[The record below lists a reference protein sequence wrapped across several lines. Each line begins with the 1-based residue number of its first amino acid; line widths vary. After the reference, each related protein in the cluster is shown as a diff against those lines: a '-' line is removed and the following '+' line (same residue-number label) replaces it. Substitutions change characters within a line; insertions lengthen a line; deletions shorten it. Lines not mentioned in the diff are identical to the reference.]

1 MRPLMRNA
9 MLAIALAVVLLW
21 TAIALVL
28 RQAHADALAAAATA
42 GEHMARVLA
51 EYEASSLRAIDLTL
65 RYLRDDWLRDPAS
78 LDESVARHQE
88 HLHREG
94 LVQVAVVDAEG
105 WSRYS
110 RLPIDKPLNFADRE
124 YFQRQKASGRDEMII
139 SEPVMGRI
147 TKQWALQ
154 FSRPIYDRGGR
165 FVGLIVV
172 ALPPPALETVYRDV
186 RPSSDD
192 VVTLIRSDGAVLA
205 RTGGLEEASR
215 LSLKGLTGLGAG
227 DAPSGSFQGSGRL
240 DGVVRLVAYSK
251 VRTWPL
257 TVYVSQDMHNVLA
270 GYHWQRM
277 VLVGAGAVATALLA
291 VLARLSHSR
300 IRLREQLEEHQRRAA
315 EGRERM
321 MLELHD
327 GAIQSIYAVGM
338 NLERSREQVDQDP
351 VGAKRAIA
359 SAAAHLNLVIQDIR
373 NFIAGHADEPRGERE
388 FIEELKSLLPPPSN
402 AEAPQ
407 FQVDVDPAVVRELT
421 PSQSLHLLRIAREGV
436 SNVMRHAYA
445 AKAHISLSRAAAG
458 RVRLEIA
465 DDGIGMRE
473 DAAHSRGLGL
483 HHIRARGQK
492 LSGRAV
498 IDSAPGR
505 GTRIEV
511 EFPGNA

>member
-1 MRPLMRNA
+1 

-28 RQAHADALAAAATA
+28 RQAHRDALAAASTA

-65 RYLRDDWLRDPAS
+65 RYLREDWLRDPAT
-78 LDESVARHQE
+78 LDQSVARHQE

-105 WSRYS
+105 WTRYS
-110 RLPIDKPLNFADRE
+110 RLPLPKPLNFADRE
-124 YFQRQKASGRDEMII
+124 YFQQQKASRRDDLII

-154 FSRPIYDRGGR
+154 FSRPIHDRGGD
-165 FVGLIVV
+165 FAGLIVV
-172 ALPPPALETVYRDV
+172 ALPPPALENVYRDV

-215 LSLKGLTGLGAG
+215 MSLKGLTGLGES
-227 DAPSGSFQGSGRL
+227 DPVSGSFQGSGRL
-240 DGVVRLVAYSK
+240 DGVPRLVAYSK

-257 TVYVSQDMHNVLA
+257 TVYVSQDMKHVLA

-277 VLVGAGAVATALLA
+277 VLIGAGAIATALLA

-300 IRLREQLEEHQRRAA
+300 IKLRDRLEEHERRAA

-359 SAAAHLNLVIQDIR
+359 SASAHLNLVIQEIR
-373 NFIAGHADEPRGERE
+373 NFIAGHSDEPRGERD
-388 FIEELKSLLPPPSN
+388 FIEQLEGLLPPPSN
-402 AEAPQ
+402 GEAPH
-407 FQVDVDPAVVRELT
+407 FQLDVDPAVVRELS
-421 PSQSLHLLRIAREGV
+421 PSQALHLLRIAREGV

-445 AKAHISLSRAAAG
+445 AKARISLARASGG
-458 RVRLEIA
+458 RARLEIA

-473 DAAHSRGLGL
+473 DAAHARGLGL
-483 HHIRARGQK
+483 HHIHARGQK

-511 EFPGNA
+511 EFPVSA

>member
-1 MRPLMRNA
+1 

-28 RQAHADALAAAATA
+28 RQAYADALAGAATA

-78 LDESVARHQE
+78 LDRSVARHQE

-94 LVQVAVVDAEG
+94 LVQVAVLDAEG
-105 WSRYS
+105 WTRYS
-110 RLPIDKPLNFADRE
+110 RLPLTRPLNFGDRD
-124 YFQRQKASGRDEMII
+124 YFRQQKASGRDEMII

-154 FSRPIYDRGGR
+154 FSRPIYDRNGR
-165 FVGLIVV
+165 FAGLIVV
-172 ALPPPALETVYRDV
+172 ALPPPALENVYRDM
-186 RPSSDD
+186 RPSSDE
-192 VVTLIRSDGAVLA
+192 VITLIRSDGAVLA
-205 RTGGLEEASR
+205 RTGGLEEAGR
-215 LSLKGLTGLGAG
+215 LPLQGLTGLGAG
-227 DAPSGSFQGSGRL
+227 DAPSGSFQGSGPL
-240 DGVVRLVAYSK
+240 EGGAGVVAYSK

-257 TVYVSQDMHNVLA
+257 TVYVSQDVDNVLA
-270 GYHWQRM
+270 GYHWQRR
-277 VLVGAGAVATALLA
+277 VLVAGGVVATALLA

-338 NLERSREQVDQDP
+338 NLERSRAQVDQDP

-373 NFIAGHADEPRGERE
+373 NFIAGHNDEPGGEDE
-388 FIEELKSLLPPPSN
+388 FIEQLERLLPPASDT
-402 AEAPQ
+402 EAPQ
-407 FQVDVDPAVVRELT
+407 FQVDVDRAVVRALT
-421 PSQSLHLLRIAREGV
+421 PSQALHLLRIAREGV

-445 AKAHISLSRAAAG
+445 AKARISLSRTAAG

-473 DAAHSRGLGL
+473 DAAQSRGLGL
-483 HHIRARGQK
+483 HHIRARSQK

-511 EFPGNA
+511 EFPGQA

>member
-1 MRPLMRNA
+1 

-28 RQAHADALAAAATA
+28 RRAHDDELAAAATA

-51 EYEASSLRAIDLTL
+51 EYEGSSLRAIDLTL
-65 RYLRDDWLRDPAS
+65 RYLREDWLRDPAS
-78 LDESVARHQE
+78 LDQSVARHQE

-105 WSRYS
+105 WTRYS
-110 RLPIDKPLNFADRE
+110 RLPLDKPLNFADRE
-124 YFQRQKASGRDEMII
+124 YFRRQKASGRDEMII

-154 FSRPIYDRGGR
+154 FSRPIHDRGGR
-165 FVGLIVV
+165 FAGIIVV

-192 VVTLIRSDGAVLA
+192 VVTLLRSDGAVLA

-215 LSLKGLTGLGAG
+215 APLKGLTGLGQS
-227 DAPSGSFQGSGRL
+227 DPPSGSFQGSGRL
-240 DGVVRLVAYSK
+240 DGVARLVAYSK
-251 VRTWPL
+251 VRSWPL
-257 TVYVSQDMHNVLA
+257 AVYVSQDMEKVLA

-277 VLVGAGAVATALLA
+277 VLVTAGAVATALLA

-300 IRLREQLEEHQRRAA
+300 IRLREQLEEHERRSA

-338 NLERSREQVDQDP
+338 NLERSREQIDKDP

-359 SAAAHLNLVIQDIR
+359 SASAHLNLVIQDIR
-373 NFIAGHADEPRGERE
+373 NFIAGHTDEPGGEAE
-388 FIEELKSLLPPPSN
+388 FIEQLEGLLPPPSN

-421 PSQSLHLLRIAREGV
+421 PSQGLHLLRIAREGV

-445 AKAHISLSRAAAG
+445 AKARISLSRAAGG

-473 DAAHSRGLGL
+473 DAAQSRGLGL
-483 HHIRARGQK
+483 HHIHARGQK
-492 LSGRAV
+492 LSGRAI

-511 EFPGNA
+511 EFPGKA

>member
-1 MRPLMRNA
+1 

-28 RQAHADALAAAATA
+28 RQAHRDALAAASTA

-65 RYLRDDWLRDPAS
+65 RYLREDWLRDPAT

-94 LVQVAVVDAEG
+94 LVQVAVVDAQG
-105 WSRYS
+105 WTRYS
-110 RLPIDKPLNFADRE
+110 RLPMTQPLNFADRE
-124 YFQRQKASGRDEMII
+124 YFQRQKGSGRDEMII

-154 FSRPIYDRGGR
+154 FSRPIYDRGGD
-165 FVGLIVV
+165 FAGLIVV
-172 ALPPPALETVYRDV
+172 ALPPPALENVYRDV

-215 LSLKGLTGLGAG
+215 LSLKGLTGLGES
-227 DAPSGSFQGSGRL
+227 DPVSGSFQGSGRL
-240 DGVVRLVAYSK
+240 DGVPRLVAYSK

-257 TVYVSQDMHNVLA
+257 TVYVSQDMEHVLA

-277 VLVGAGAVATALLA
+277 VLIGAGAVATVLLA

-300 IRLREQLEEHQRRAA
+300 IKLRDRLEEHERRAA

-359 SAAAHLNLVIQDIR
+359 SASAHLNLVIQDIR
-373 NFIAGHADEPRGERE
+373 NFIAGHSDEPAGEGE
-388 FIEELKSLLPPPSN
+388 FMEKLNGLLPPPSI
-402 AEAPQ
+402 ADAPQ
-407 FQVDVDPAVVRELT
+407 FQVDVDPAVVRGLT
-421 PSQSLHLLRIAREGV
+421 PTQALHLLRIAREGV

-445 AKAHISLSRAAAG
+445 AKARISLARAAGG

-473 DAAHSRGLGL
+473 DAAQSRGLGL
-483 HHIRARGQK
+483 HHIHARGQK

>member
-1 MRPLMRNA
+1 
-9 MLAIALAVVLLW
+9 
-21 TAIALVL
+21 
-28 RQAHADALAAAATA
+28 
-42 GEHMARVLA
+42 
-51 EYEASSLRAIDLTL
+51 
-65 RYLRDDWLRDPAS
+65 
-78 LDESVARHQE
+78 
-88 HLHREG
+88 
-94 LVQVAVVDAEG
+94 
-105 WSRYS
+105 
-110 RLPIDKPLNFADRE
+110 
-124 YFQRQKASGRDEMII
+124 
-139 SEPVMGRI
+139 MGRI

-154 FSRPIYDRGGR
+154 FSRPIYDRGGG
-165 FVGLIVV
+165 FAGLIVV
-172 ALPPPALETVYRDV
+172 ALPPPALENVYRDV
-186 RPSSDD
+186 RPSSHD

-215 LSLKGLTGLGAG
+215 LSLKGLTGLGES
-227 DAPSGSFQGSGRL
+227 DPVSGSFRGSGRL
-240 DGVVRLVAYSK
+240 DGVPRLVAYSK

-257 TVYVSQDMHNVLA
+257 TVYVSQDMEHVLA

-277 VLVGAGAVATALLA
+277 VLIGAGAVATALLA

-300 IRLREQLEEHQRRAA
+300 IKLRDQLEEHERRAA

-338 NLERSREQVDQDP
+338 NLERSREQVDHDP

-359 SAAAHLNLVIQDIR
+359 SASAHLNLVIQDIR
-373 NFIAGHADEPRGERE
+373 NFIAGHSDEPRGEGE
-388 FIEELKSLLPPPSN
+388 FMEKLHGLLPPPTM
-402 AEAPQ
+402 ADAPQ
-407 FQVDVDPAVVRELT
+407 FQLDVDPAVVRALT
-421 PSQSLHLLRIAREGV
+421 PTQALHLLRIAREGV

-445 AKAHISLSRAAAG
+445 AKARISLARAAGG

-473 DAAHSRGLGL
+473 DAAQSRGLGL
-483 HHIRARGQK
+483 HHIHARGQK